1 MRVTVKFFAALR
13 EVVGS
18 RELQLQLD
26 DGSTVASLLERLS
39 REYPR
44 LGALCQAAAPTV
56 NQEYSSLG
64 AELHEGDEVVFIP
77 PVSGGCDDL

>member
-1 MRVTVKFFAALR
+1 MQVTVKFFAALKD
-13 EVVGS
+13 VVGC

-44 LGALCQAAAPTV
+44 LGAFSQAVVPSV

-64 AELHEGDEVVFIP
+64 TELHEGDEVAFIP